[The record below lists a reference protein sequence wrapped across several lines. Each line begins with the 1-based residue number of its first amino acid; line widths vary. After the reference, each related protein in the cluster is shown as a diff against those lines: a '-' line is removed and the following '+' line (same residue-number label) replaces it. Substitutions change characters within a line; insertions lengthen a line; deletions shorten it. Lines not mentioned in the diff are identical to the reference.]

1 MYVPKH
7 FEEPGVDVLHELMRA
22 RPLATLITL
31 LPGGLNADHV
41 PLHLSVTDAAPLGVL
56 RGHVARANPLWQ
68 EHSQGTEVLAVF
80 QGADAYVTPS
90 WYPTKREH
98 GKAVPT
104 WNYVVAHAWGALRVV
119 EDAAWLR
126 THLDALT
133 AHEEAA
139 FAEPWQV
146 ADAPRDYVDKL
157 IGAVVGIEIAVSR
170 LAGKW
175 KVSQNQPAQNRA
187 GVVDGLRGRGAPAAA
202 EVAALVERAGAGCDQ
217 D

>member
-1 MYVPKH
+1 MYIPKH
-7 FEEPGVDVLHELMRA
+7 FDEPRTDVLHALMRA

-31 LPGGLNADHV
+31 QPGGLAADHV
-41 PLHLSVTDAAPLGVL
+41 PLHLSVDAASPLGML

-68 EHSQGTEVLAVF
+68 GHAEGVEVLAVF

-90 WYPTKREH
+90 WYPTKRET

-104 WNYVVAHAWGALRVV
+104 WNYAVAHAWGALRIV

-126 THLDALT
+126 THLEALT
-133 AHEEAA
+133 AQHEAA

-146 ADAPRDYVDKL
+146 ADAPRDYTDKL
-157 IGAVVGIEIAVSR
+157 IAAIVGIEIVIGR

-175 KVSQNQPAQNRA
+175 KISQNQPAQNRA
-187 GVVDGLRGRGAPAAA
+187 GVIDGLRAGGCS
-202 EVAALVERAGAGCDQ
+202 EMAALVERAGADLG
-217 D
+217 